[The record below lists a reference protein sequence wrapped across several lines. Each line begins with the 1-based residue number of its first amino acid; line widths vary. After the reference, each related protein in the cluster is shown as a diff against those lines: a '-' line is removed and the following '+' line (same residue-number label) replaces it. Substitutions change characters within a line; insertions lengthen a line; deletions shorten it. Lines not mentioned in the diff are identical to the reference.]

1 MNYGSVRPGITVK
14 FGKRIIDPRY
24 NNILHSV
31 PVGIEATEYLQ
42 FNVDDLVTYDMST
55 TSPVAIYTV
64 NSGGFL
70 SPKSFHNKIHC
81 FHTSD
86 IYPKGTYHFCFN
98 QNIQACWF
106 CDRYGNS
113 TNTVQRQSSCCH
125 MVRLNGLIKSV
136 SMEHLRCL
144 KQTSVGYSQQTNG
157 LKNSF
162 VSCDRLN
169 TRPFTNTNIPVES
182 RSSGD
187 GQTDDEEELSEV
199 NYRITPDIQSKINSN
214 SSNEVNVF
222 LGSHSKSHSPSNSFI
237 HDQIN
242 TKHLLLPGRSAFVKH
257 LVREVAYF
265 EICEFLIGQIEE
277 IYDMENCEFLDS
289 VYGEKNK
296 DKSLQIPT
304 DFQVHKSNTLPSSLL
319 SSHMTLVDVT
329 DQNLRN
335 PLINSTLHSQSR
347 ETDYC
352 EHCVDS
358 ATGLAVS
365 LVNTCIQETAQ
376 NEKQEMIL
384 FKFLKLQE
392 LLLKTC
398 DINWVRLNQQFIES
412 PRSTRFNYD
421 TKFQNFSKN
430 NRLSSTSSNSI
441 QLNSQGRCNTFHHFT
456 SLSHPSNSK
465 RAMKSISQSDY
476 SSSVLTSSSSFVNH
490 STTLSKP
497 TINKLSN
504 NSTIIIDTLSKNDN
518 SNNND
523 IHANNRSLISL
534 NKDFQLSSKMG
545 SDNQDYPTSS
555 LSLSSAF
562 GCTPLPYG
570 LLINPPIQKSKRK
583 GVLVS
588 QNNRCAGCGAFIE
601 TRYLK
606 RMRFCEFFGRYF
618 CCVCHSNT
626 LMTLPGNLVT
636 CWDFRM
642 LSVSN
647 FARDRLRQLHNQPL
661 LRTIDFNKQVLNR
674 QSNLVNCLTLRK
686 QGNLMLPFIQQC
698 QTAQQLV
705 DFTSIPSHWFET
717 PDLWSMADLH
727 SVHDGKLSIT
737 LRALLL
743 PLVEH
748 ISICKRCLACGFIC
762 EICKSGQILFPF
774 GQVNTTICS
783 GCSACF
789 HRACLHSPNPETC
802 PRCIRRAFKREQLI

>member
-1 MNYGSVRPGITVK
+1 MKYSVITS
-14 FGKRIIDPRY
+14 
-24 NNILHSV
+24 SV
-31 PVGIEATEYLQ
+31 DFVPFFF
-42 FNVDDLVTYDMST
+42 FNKTSYLVTYDMST
-55 TSPVAIYTV
+55 TSPVAIYTM

-70 SPKSFHNKIHC
+70 SPKSCHNKIHR

-86 IYPKGTYHFCFN
+86 IYPEGTYHFCFN

-106 CDRYGNS
+106 YDRYGNS
-113 TNTVQRQSSCCH
+113 INTVQRQSSCCH

-162 VSCDRLN
+162 VSCDWLN

-214 SSNEVNVF
+214 SSNEVKVF
-222 LGSHSKSHSPSNSFI
+222 LGSHCKSHSPSNSFI

-289 VYGEKNK
+289 VYGEKDK

-421 TKFQNFSKN
+421 IKFQNFSKN

-456 SLSHPSNSK
+456 SLSQSSNSK
-465 RAMKSISQSDY
+465 RSMKSTSQSDY
-476 SSSVLTSSSSFVNH
+476 SSSMLTSSSSFVNH

-523 IHANNRSLISL
+523 NHANNRSLISL

-555 LSLSSAF
+555 LSLSSGF

>member
-24 NNILHSV
+24 NNISHSV

-55 TSPVAIYTV
+55 TSPVAIYTM

-70 SPKSFHNKIHC
+70 SPKSCHNKIHR

-86 IYPKGTYHFCFN
+86 IYPK
-98 QNIQACWF
+98 ACWF
-106 CDRYGNS
+106 YDRYGNS

-125 MVRLNGLIKSV
+125 MVRLNGRIKSV

-162 VSCDRLN
+162 VSCDQLN

-214 SSNEVNVF
+214 SSNEVKVF
-222 LGSHSKSHSPSNSFI
+222 L
-237 HDQIN
+237 
-242 TKHLLLPGRSAFVKH
+242 GRSAFVKH

-277 IYDMENCEFLDS
+277 IYDMENCEFLNS
-289 VYGEKNK
+289 VYGERNKN
-296 DKSLQIPT
+296 KSLQIPT

-430 NRLSSTSSNSI
+430 NRLSSKSSNSI

-456 SLSHPSNSK
+456 SLSQPSNSK

-518 SNNND
+518 SNNSDN
-523 IHANNRSLISL
+523 HANNRSLISL

-661 LRTIDFNKQVLNR
+661 LRTIDFNQQVLNR

>member
-24 NNILHSV
+24 NNILHNV
-31 PVGIEATEYLQ
+31 PIGIEATEYLQ

-55 TSPVAIYTV
+55 TSPVAIYTM

-70 SPKSFHNKIHC
+70 SPKSCHNKIHR

-86 IYPKGTYHFCFN
+86 IYPK
-98 QNIQACWF
+98 ACWF
-106 CDRYGNS
+106 YDRYGNS
-113 TNTVQRQSSCCH
+113 SNTVQRQSPCCH

-169 TRPFTNTNIPVES
+169 TTPFTDTSIPVES

-187 GQTDDEEELSEV
+187 GQTDDEEELGGV
-199 NYRITPDIQSKINSN
+199 NYRITPDIRSKINSN
-214 SSNEVNVF
+214 SSNEVKVF
-222 LGSHSKSHSPSNSFI
+222 LDPHSKSHSPSNSFT

-242 TKHLLLPGRSAFVKH
+242 TKHLLLPGRSAFEKH

-277 IYDMENCEFLDS
+277 IYDMENCEFLNS
-289 VYGEKNK
+289 VYGEKKK
-296 DKSLQIPT
+296 DKSLQIPN
-304 DFQVHKSNTLPSSLL
+304 DSQVHKSNTLPSSLL

-392 LLLKTC
+392 QLLKTC

-430 NRLSSTSSNSI
+430 NRLSSPSSNSI
-441 QLNSQGRCNTFHHFT
+441 QLNSQGRSNTFHHLT
-456 SLSHPSNSK
+456 SLSQSSNSK

-523 IHANNRSLISL
+523 NHANNRSLISL
-534 NKDFQLSSKMG
+534 NKDFQLSGKIR

-583 GVLVS
+583 GVLAS

-774 GQVNTTICS
+774 GQVNTAICS

-802 PRCIRRAFKREQLI
+802 PRCIRRAVKREQLI

>member
-14 FGKRIIDPRY
+14 LGKRIIDPRHCK
-24 NNILHSV
+24 ILHSV

-42 FNVDDLVTYDMST
+42 FSVDDLVTSDMST
-55 TSPVAIYTV
+55 ASSHVIPTL

-70 SPKSFHNKIHC
+70 PPKFYHDKIHP

-86 IYPKGTYHFCFN
+86 VYPK
-98 QNIQACWF
+98 ACWF
-106 CDRYGNS
+106 YDLYANS
-113 TNTVQRQSSCCH
+113 TNTMQLQSSCCH
-125 MVRLNGLIKSV
+125 VVRLNGLIRSV
-136 SMEHLRCL
+136 SMEHLICL
-144 KQTSVGYSQQTNG
+144 KQTSVDYSQQANG

-162 VSCDRLN
+162 ISCDRLN
-169 TRPFTNTNIPVES
+169 TTPFADANIPVGS

-187 GQTDDEEELSEV
+187 GQTEDEEESNGV
-199 NYRITPDIQSKINSN
+199 NYRITPDMQSKINSTCSN
-214 SSNEVNVF
+214 FSNEVNVL
-222 LGSHSKSHSPSNSFI
+222 LGSHSKLGSPSTSFT

-242 TKHLLLPGRSAFVKH
+242 TKHLLLPGRSSFEKH

-265 EICEFLIGQIEE
+265 EICEFLIEQIEE
-277 IYDMENCEFLDS
+277 IYDMENCEFLNS
-289 VYGEKNK
+289 MYNEKNK
-296 DKSLQIPT
+296 DNSLQILT
-304 DFQVHKSNTLPSSLL
+304 DLQVHKSNTLPSSLL

-329 DQNLRN
+329 DQNLHN
-335 PLINSTLHSQSR
+335 PLINSILHSQSR

-365 LVNTCIQETAQ
+365 LINTCIQKTAQ
-376 NEKQEMIL
+376 NEKQEVIL

-392 LLLKTC
+392 LLLTTC
-398 DINWVRLNQQFIES
+398 DINWVRLNQKFIES
-412 PRSTRFNYD
+412 PRPTRFNCD

-430 NRLSSTSSNSI
+430 NWLSSTSSDSI
-441 QLNSQGRCNTFHHFT
+441 QLDSQGRWNKFHHLT
-456 SLSHPSNSK
+456 SLSQSTNSK

-476 SSSVLTSSSSFVNH
+476 SPSVLTSSSSFGSH
-490 STTLSKP
+490 TTTLSKP

-504 NSTIIIDTLSKNDN
+504 NSTIIMDTLLKNDN

-523 IHANNRSLISL
+523 SHANNRSSISL
-534 NKDFQLSSKMG
+534 IKDFQLSDKIR

-647 FARDRLRQLHNQPL
+647 FARDRLRQLHNKPL

-674 QSNLVNCLTLRK
+674 QSNLLNCLTLRK
-686 QGNLMLPFIQQC
+686 QGNLMLPFIQRC

-727 SVHDGKLSIT
+727 SVHDGKLSIA

-743 PLVEH
+743 PIVEH

-802 PRCIRRAFKREQLI
+802 PRCIRRAVKREQLI

>member
-1 MNYGSVRPGITVK
+1 MNYGSVGPGITVK

-55 TSPVAIYTV
+55 TSPVAIYTM

-70 SPKSFHNKIHC
+70 SPKSCHNKIHR

-86 IYPKGTYHFCFN
+86 IYPE
-98 QNIQACWF
+98 ACWF
-106 CDRYGNS
+106 YDRYGNS
-113 TNTVQRQSSCCH
+113 INTVQRQSSCCH

-162 VSCDRLN
+162 VSCDWLN

-214 SSNEVNVF
+214 SSNEVKVF
-222 LGSHSKSHSPSNSFI
+222 LGSHCKSHSPSNSFI

-289 VYGEKNK
+289 VYGEKDK

-421 TKFQNFSKN
+421 IKFQNFSKN

-456 SLSHPSNSK
+456 SLSQSSNSK
-465 RAMKSISQSDY
+465 RSMKSTSQSDY
-476 SSSVLTSSSSFVNH
+476 SSSMLTSSSSFVNH

-523 IHANNRSLISL
+523 NHANNRSLISL

-555 LSLSSAF
+555 LSLSSGF

>member
-42 FNVDDLVTYDMST
+42 FNVDDLATYDMST
-55 TSPVAIYTV
+55 TSPVAIYTM

-70 SPKSFHNKIHC
+70 SPKSCHNKIHR

-86 IYPKGTYHFCFN
+86 IYPKT
-98 QNIQACWF
+98 CWF
-106 CDRYGNS
+106 HDRYGNS

-125 MVRLNGLIKSV
+125 MIRLNGLIKSV

-199 NYRITPDIQSKINSN
+199 NCRITPDIQSKINSN
-214 SSNEVNVF
+214 SSNEVKVF

-376 NEKQEMIL
+376 NEKQEIIL

-456 SLSHPSNSK
+456 SLSHSSNSK
-465 RAMKSISQSDY
+465 RAMKSVSQSDY

-490 STTLSKP
+490 STTFSKP

-523 IHANNRSLISL
+523 NHANNRSLISL

>member
-1 MNYGSVRPGITVK
+1 MNYGSVGPGITVK

-55 TSPVAIYTV
+55 TSPVAIYTM

-70 SPKSFHNKIHC
+70 SPKSCHNKIHR

-86 IYPKGTYHFCFN
+86 IYPE
-98 QNIQACWF
+98 ACWF
-106 CDRYGNS
+106 YDRYGNS
-113 TNTVQRQSSCCH
+113 INTVQRQSSCCH

-162 VSCDRLN
+162 VSCDWLN

-214 SSNEVNVF
+214 SSNEVKVF
-222 LGSHSKSHSPSNSFI
+222 LGSHCKSHSPSNSFI

-289 VYGEKNK
+289 VYGEKDK

-421 TKFQNFSKN
+421 IKFQNFSKN

-456 SLSHPSNSK
+456 SLSQSSNSK
-465 RAMKSISQSDY
+465 RAMKSTSQSDY
-476 SSSVLTSSSSFVNH
+476 SSSMLTSSSSFVNH

-523 IHANNRSLISL
+523 NHANNRSLISL

-555 LSLSSAF
+555 LSLSSGF

>member
-14 FGKRIIDPRY
+14 LGKRIIDPRHY
-24 NNILHSV
+24 KILHGV

-42 FNVDDLVTYDMST
+42 FSVDDLVTSDMST
-55 TSPVAIYTV
+55 ASSHVIPTL

-70 SPKSFHNKIHC
+70 PPKFYHDKIHP

-86 IYPKGTYHFCFN
+86 VYPK
-98 QNIQACWF
+98 ACWF
-106 CDRYGNS
+106 YDRYANS
-113 TNTVQRQSSCCH
+113 TNTIQLQSSCCH
-125 MVRLNGLIKSV
+125 VVRLNGLIRSV

-144 KQTSVGYSQQTNG
+144 KQTSVDYSQQANR

-162 VSCDRLN
+162 ISCDRLN
-169 TRPFTNTNIPVES
+169 TTPFTDANIPVGS

-187 GQTDDEEELSEV
+187 GQTEDEEELNAV
-199 NYRITPDIQSKINSN
+199 NYRITSDIQSKINSTYSN
-214 SSNEVNVF
+214 SSNEVNVL
-222 LGSHSKSHSPSNSFI
+222 LGSHSKLGSPSTSFT

-242 TKHLLLPGRSAFVKH
+242 TKHLLLPGRSSFEKH

-265 EICEFLIGQIEE
+265 EICEFLIEQIEE
-277 IYDMENCEFLDS
+277 IYDMENYELLNS
-289 VYGEKNK
+289 MYNEKYK
-296 DKSLQIPT
+296 DKSLQILT
-304 DFQVHKSNTLPSSLL
+304 DLQVRKSNILPSSLL

-329 DQNLRN
+329 DQNLHN
-335 PLINSTLHSQSR
+335 PLINSILHSQSR

-365 LVNTCIQETAQ
+365 LINTCIQETAQ
-376 NEKQEMIL
+376 NEKQEVIL

-392 LLLKTC
+392 LLLTTC
-398 DINWVRLNQQFIES
+398 DINWVRLNQKFIES
-412 PRSTRFNYD
+412 PRPTRFNCD
-421 TKFQNFSKN
+421 TKFQNFSRN
-430 NRLSSTSSNSI
+430 NWLSSTSSDSI
-441 QLNSQGRCNTFHHFT
+441 QLDSQGRWNKFHHLT
-456 SLSHPSNSK
+456 SLSPSTNSK

-476 SSSVLTSSSSFVNH
+476 SPSVLTSSSSFGSH
-490 STTLSKP
+490 TTTLSKP

-504 NSTIIIDTLSKNDN
+504 NSTIIMDTLLKNDN

-523 IHANNRSLISL
+523 SHANNRSSISL
-534 NKDFQLSSKMG
+534 IKDFQLSGKIR

-647 FARDRLRQLHNQPL
+647 FARDRLRQLHNKPL

-674 QSNLVNCLTLRK
+674 QSNLLNCLTLRK
-686 QGNLMLPFIQQC
+686 EGNLMLPFIQRC

-727 SVHDGKLSIT
+727 SVHDGKLSIA

-743 PLVEH
+743 PIVEH

-762 EICKSGQILFPF
+762 EICKSGQVLFPF

-789 HRACLHSPNPETC
+789 HRACLHSPNPKTC
-802 PRCIRRAFKREQLI
+802 PRCIRRAVKREQLI

>member
-1 MNYGSVRPGITVK
+1 MNYGSVGPGITVK

-55 TSPVAIYTV
+55 TSPVAIYTM

-70 SPKSFHNKIHC
+70 SPKSCHNKIHR

-86 IYPKGTYHFCFN
+86 IYPEGTYHFCFN

-106 CDRYGNS
+106 YDRYGNS
-113 TNTVQRQSSCCH
+113 INTVQRQSSCCH

-162 VSCDRLN
+162 VSCDWLN

-214 SSNEVNVF
+214 SSNEVKVF
-222 LGSHSKSHSPSNSFI
+222 LGSHCKSHSPSNSFI

-289 VYGEKNK
+289 VYGEKDK

-421 TKFQNFSKN
+421 IKFQNFSKN

-456 SLSHPSNSK
+456 SLSQSSNSK
-465 RAMKSISQSDY
+465 RAMKSTSQSDY
-476 SSSVLTSSSSFVNH
+476 SSSMLTSSSSFVNH

-523 IHANNRSLISL
+523 NHANNRSLISL

-555 LSLSSAF
+555 LSLSSGF

>member
-1 MNYGSVRPGITVK
+1 MKYSVITS
-14 FGKRIIDPRY
+14 
-24 NNILHSV
+24 SV
-31 PVGIEATEYLQ
+31 DFVPFFF
-42 FNVDDLVTYDMST
+42 FNKTSYLVTYDMST
-55 TSPVAIYTV
+55 TSPVAIYTM

-70 SPKSFHNKIHC
+70 SPKSCHNKIHR

-86 IYPKGTYHFCFN
+86 IYPE
-98 QNIQACWF
+98 ACWF
-106 CDRYGNS
+106 YDRYGNS
-113 TNTVQRQSSCCH
+113 INTVQRQSSCCH

-162 VSCDRLN
+162 VSCDWLN

-214 SSNEVNVF
+214 SSNEVKVF
-222 LGSHSKSHSPSNSFI
+222 LGSHCKSHSPSNSFI

-289 VYGEKNK
+289 VYGEKDK

-421 TKFQNFSKN
+421 IKFQNFSKN

-456 SLSHPSNSK
+456 SLSQSSNSK
-465 RAMKSISQSDY
+465 RSMKSTSQSDY
-476 SSSVLTSSSSFVNH
+476 SSSMLTSSSSFVNH

-523 IHANNRSLISL
+523 NHANNRSLISL

-555 LSLSSAF
+555 LSLSSGF

>member
-1 MNYGSVRPGITVK
+1 MSITFAFTNKTGRREIISYGLVK
-14 FGKRIIDPRY
+14 Y
-24 NNILHSV
+24 NNISHSV

-55 TSPVAIYTV
+55 TSPVAIYTM

-70 SPKSFHNKIHC
+70 SPKSCHNKIHR

-86 IYPKGTYHFCFN
+86 IYPK
-98 QNIQACWF
+98 ACWF
-106 CDRYGNS
+106 YDRYGNS

-125 MVRLNGLIKSV
+125 MVRLNGRIKSV

-162 VSCDRLN
+162 VSCDQLN

-214 SSNEVNVF
+214 SSNEVKVF

-277 IYDMENCEFLDS
+277 IYDMENCEFLNS
-289 VYGEKNK
+289 VYGERNKN
-296 DKSLQIPT
+296 KSLQIPT

-430 NRLSSTSSNSI
+430 NRLSSKSSNSI

-456 SLSHPSNSK
+456 SLSQPSNSK

-518 SNNND
+518 SNNSDN
-523 IHANNRSLISL
+523 HANNRSLISL

-661 LRTIDFNKQVLNR
+661 LRTIDFNQQVLNR

>member
-24 NNILHSV
+24 NNISHSV

-55 TSPVAIYTV
+55 TSPVAIYTM

-70 SPKSFHNKIHC
+70 SPKSCHNKIHR

-86 IYPKGTYHFCFN
+86 IYPK
-98 QNIQACWF
+98 ACWF
-106 CDRYGNS
+106 YDRYGNS

-125 MVRLNGLIKSV
+125 MVRLNGRIKSV

-162 VSCDRLN
+162 VSCDQLN

-214 SSNEVNVF
+214 SSNEVKVF

-277 IYDMENCEFLDS
+277 IYDMENCEFLNS
-289 VYGEKNK
+289 VYGERNKN
-296 DKSLQIPT
+296 KSLQIPT

-430 NRLSSTSSNSI
+430 NRLSSKSSNSI

-456 SLSHPSNSK
+456 SLSQPSNSK

-518 SNNND
+518 SNNSDN
-523 IHANNRSLISL
+523 HANNRSLISL

-661 LRTIDFNKQVLNR
+661 LRTIDFNQQVLNR